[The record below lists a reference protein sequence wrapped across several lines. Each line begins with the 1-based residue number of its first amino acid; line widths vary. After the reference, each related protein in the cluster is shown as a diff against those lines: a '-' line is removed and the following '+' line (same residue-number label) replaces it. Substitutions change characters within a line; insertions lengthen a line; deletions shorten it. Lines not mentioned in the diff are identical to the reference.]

1 MNSYTYMPP
10 YANLPLACCEP
21 DLTALTYYYQ
31 RHFLRKAIS
40 VYKWDVPDYWN
51 FDYFIYNLYI
61 KGFVAVIYTNEYGL
75 IPQECG
81 LLGWKVMQEPEG
93 VFVGTQFVQI
103 NHRTIG
109 DRCELFTINAD
120 YSSMMDTVNMYAS
133 ICARIMSGI
142 LVNIDNTK
150 LAYLIPVPDKKA
162 SDNVKTIL
170 DAVYNG
176 EKAVPYAKDMLQDDW
191 KFFTQ
196 NVGQNYIADKLL
208 SDLRKVE
215 NDFDTRIGINNTN
228 VEKRERMLTDEINS
242 NNGDVMAESWERL
255 QRLKKSCDRLNAQ
268 FGTKIM
274 SVDFNESV
282 VNRNANTSNTN
293 ASRDVPVRQ

>member
-1 MNSYTYMPP
+1 MSSYTYMPP
-10 YANLPLACCEP
+10 YVSLPLACCEP
-21 DLTALTYYYQ
+21 DMLALTAYYQ
-31 RHFLRKAIS
+31 RHFLRKAMS
-40 VYKWDVPDYWN
+40 VYKWSYPNYWN
-51 FDYFIYNLYI
+51 FDYFLYTLYV
-61 KGFVAVIYTNEYGL
+61 KGFVSVIYTNEYGV

-103 NHRTIG
+103 NHRSIG
-109 DRCELFTINAD
+109 DRCELFAINAD
-120 YSSMMDTVNMYAS
+120 YTSIMDTVNMYAS
-133 ICARIMSGI
+133 ICAKIMSGI

-162 SDNVKTIL
+162 SDNVGKIL
-170 DAVYNG
+170 DAVYSG
-176 EKAVPYAKDMLQDDW
+176 EKAVPYNKDMVQDDW

-196 NVGQNYIADKLL
+196 NVGQNYIADRLL

-255 QRLKKSCDRLNAQ
+255 QRLKKKCESLNNQ
-268 FGTKIM
+268 FGTQIL
-274 SVDFNESV
+274 SVDFNEKV
-282 VNRNANTSNTN
+282 VNVNGGVSNPDT
-293 ASRDVPVRQ
+293 SRDVSIR